1 MDRTDVQTWLDRY
14 VEAWKTYDRGEIE
27 GLFAESV
34 SYRYHPYDD
43 PVRGREAVVRAWL
56 GEGSQDVA
64 SSRDESGTFDAS
76 YAPVA
81 VDGDVAVAAGTS
93 TYRNEPGG
101 QVDSVY
107 DNCFVIR
114 FDAEGRCR
122 EFTEWFMKRPTA

>member
-64 SSRDESGTFDAS
+64 SSRDEPGTFDAS

-101 QVDSVY
+101 PVDSVY